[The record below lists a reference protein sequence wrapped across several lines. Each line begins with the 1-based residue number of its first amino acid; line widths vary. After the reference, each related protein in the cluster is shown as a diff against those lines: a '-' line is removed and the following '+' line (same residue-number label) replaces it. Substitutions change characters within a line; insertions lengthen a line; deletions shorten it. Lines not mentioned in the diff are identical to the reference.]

1 MVTAFRAFAWLRW
14 RLLVNSFERTGS
26 RDAIERFSI
35 ALEKLGPI
43 VAGLFLIPSA
53 LALGAGGIAAGYAL
67 ATDPARTVLF
77 DAGRFALLILLGMS
91 VIGPVILPTADRTN
105 PVRLLLL
112 PIPRHTLY
120 ASQAAG
126 AFGDPWLLLG
136 IPLLAGLPI
145 GLAAGGALPAAAVA
159 AAGGL
164 LLAVVLAGL
173 STLTSTVVHMVSRD
187 RRRGEMLALIFVVV
201 VPMIALL
208 PSILEGSR
216 REARQPRVR
225 LTERLERLPA
235 WTGPAVDTV
244 VRAIPTELH
253 LRAVRRAVTGEPGT
267 TALPLAGLALAAVFL
282 HAAAMGLFIRLL
294 DGPAST
300 AARRGGGMREFWTRG
315 LPGLSPGASAV
326 ALAHVRL
333 ALRTP
338 RGRAVLLSP
347 LLMFLLFAALM
358 WVGGGSMRFG
368 PIRVANGL
376 ALATFAAAVAML
388 SVLPIAMNQF
398 AVDRAGLTM
407 VLLSPLRER
416 DYLAGKAAGN
426 VLVTALPVIACVLVS
441 LMLFPGGDPGAW
453 LALLLGMAATW
464 MLVAPIAAVLSAI
477 FPRAVDLTSV
487 GRGSNAHAAAGML
500 GMAAI
505 GLSALPAVLAVLA
518 ASRWLGGAA
527 VAPLLVGAWTIVALG
542 LNRLLMALAVRIFLR
557 RRENLAMLIR

>member
-518 ASRWLGGAA
+518 ASRWLGEAA